1 MLKFIVSFFKFFIN
15 FFILKTKVKKLS
27 TYSLLFVIFFAC
39 SCILFSQT
47 NSSEKKLTPQ
57 TKSKDIKSKQ
67 LNSQNSPLK
76 NVTKTN
82 LKDNRK
88 NDTQNNNKNNLQ
100 NLTNFNSL
108 TNQLQNSNPEI
119 SFTGFYIRT
128 IIILIVGVII
138 LYFGVKFLNK
148 KKGIRIENEAIEVI
162 LEYPIFLN
170 RQIVVVKIFGQYY
183 ILGVTADNISMI
195 DKIEDEKQIGLLLQN
210 QIDNQDSKWGNQFS
224 FKKILEQMLTTP
236 QKKTK
241 KKSNMDEILNLKDK
255 IDKI

>member
-15 FFILKTKVKKLS
+15 FFILKIKELS
-27 TYSLLFVIFFAC
+27 ICSLLFVVFFAC
-39 SCILFSQT
+39 SYLLFSQT
-47 NSSEKKLTPQ
+47 DSSPKKLTPQ
-57 TKSKDIKSKQ
+57 TKSKQVKSKEI
-67 LNSQNSPLK
+67 NSQNLSLK
-76 NVTKTN
+76 NSTKTN
-82 LKDNRK
+82 FKNNRE
-88 NDTQNNNKNNLQ
+88 NNNQNNLQ

-128 IIILIVGVII
+128 IIILIVGII
-138 LYFGVKFLNK
+138 VLYFGVKFLNK

-170 RQIVVVKIFGQYY
+170 RQIVVVKILGQYY
-183 ILGVTADNISMI
+183 ILGVTSDNIAMI

-210 QIDNQDSKWGNQFS
+210 QIDKKDSKWGSQFS